1 MQTAYYD
8 STKASRFI
16 RAGFSPA
23 VVNLALAYNAANRGD
38 ESQVSTTCLD
48 SAGASE
54 LSLSLNTTVAT
65 GGVTGGSRHAF
76 LVHMMPAAHQGMLC
90 FYGLSLVTQ
99 TQQFL
104 LTSLLPCL
112 LLACLLVQ
120 IMTFCENLKTLT
132 DDMSFGLA
140 LAAGA
145 LMDAKNDLSA
155 AANLCTELS

>member
-1 MQTAYYD
+1 
-8 STKASRFI
+8 
-16 RAGFSPA
+16 
-23 VVNLALAYNAANRGD
+23 
-38 ESQVSTTCLD
+38 
-48 SAGASE
+48 
-54 LSLSLNTTVAT
+54 
-65 GGVTGGSRHAF
+65 
-76 LVHMMPAAHQGMLC
+76 
-90 FYGLSLVTQ
+90 VTQ

>member
-23 VVNLALAYNAANRGD
+23 IVNLALAYNAANRGD
-38 ESQVSTTCLD
+38 DSQVGSVGAWLVADADPLLHPATCLP
-48 SAGASE
+48 SVRHLASMR
-54 LSLSLNTTVAT
+54 
-65 GGVTGGSRHAF
+65 SRHRDNRFRCA
-76 LVHMMPAAHQGMLC
+76 HPA
-90 FYGLSLVTQ
+90 
-99 TQQFL
+99 QQP
-104 LTSLLPCL
+104 SLLECSPSWFPCL
-112 LLACLLVQ
+112 MQ

-132 DDMSFGLA
+132 DDMSFGLS